1 MRRKDCVLGVDYI
14 FDVWH
19 IVGAQYMINDQ
30 MKEPPVSGRRFFSS
44 YPVSFIFSVRKNR
57 GLSFGFLCNSFPSL
71 GFLSGDI
78 FSTSLVYLFLLFHGC
93 VTGSVMSVSYMV
105 DHLRSFWKGSGG
117 KMASL
122 KILSYFTSASV

>member
-1 MRRKDCVLGVDYI
+1 MRRKDCVLGVDHI

-19 IVGAQYMINDQ
+19 IVGAQYVINDQ
-30 MKEPPVSGRRFFSS
+30 VKEPPVSGRRFFSS
-44 YPVSFIFSVRKNR
+44 YPVSFIFSVRKST

-78 FSTSLVYLFLLFHGC
+78 FSTTLVYLFLLFHGC

-105 DHLRSFWKGSGG
+105 DHLGSSRKGSGG

-122 KILSYFTSASV
+122 KTLSYFTSASV